1 MTEKSKK
8 YILFLTK
15 IFLIILTIV
24 YPFFMTIMT
33 GTGIIYNYKNYSKEV
48 FYIGISMIVSGI
60 LMTSGTVF
68 CLLKKKKFNILSVIL
83 WIIGILVCMITL
95 YKLCVYADFNGWN
108 RNLLPVSNMY
118 KSRILPVIL
127 PFLLDVSVSQVQ
139 IHANS

>member
-33 GTGIIYNYKNYSKEV
+33 GKGIIYNYKNYSKEV
-48 FYIGISMIVSGI
+48 FYIGIFMIVSGI

-68 CLLKKKKFNILSVIL
+68 CLLK
-83 WIIGILVCMITL
+83 
-95 YKLCVYADFNGWN
+95 
-108 RNLLPVSNMY
+108 NLIYYL
-118 KSRILPVIL
+118 
-127 PFLLDVSVSQVQ
+127 
-139 IHANS
+139 